1 MLAERFARLINRR
14 WMWLLIGWV
23 LLAGGLKL
31 VAPTWDQ
38 IAKDGDLEYLPAQVP
53 SLRGERLLQE
63 AFPNEKAHTQVVVVL
78 SRNGEQLTP
87 DDRRFGL
94 QVAEAIRSDSTLPL
108 VDVWDES
115 TQVVGDMLLAK
126 DHRAALVVGR
136 LTAGL
141 MDVGNVAL
149 LREMQQLIDRLGEE
163 KPAGLSIGLTG
174 SAMIGGDLRASIAES
189 LANTEVTTILLVLGC
204 LIAIYRAPV
213 LVLIPLATIALSMS
227 VATDAVA
234 LLAQNF
240 GPEAYEWS
248 DFKIF
253 TTTKI
258 FVIVILFGAGTDYC
272 LFLIARYKEELAG
285 GVPRGEAAGRALANV
300 GDALAGS
307 ALTTILGLAT
317 MAFAQYGKFVSS
329 GPIVAVCLFVALM
342 ACVTFAPALLRALGP
357 VVFWPFGKRLLEG
370 AADDPSRD
378 KEDRLWSWVADW
390 VMRRPVT
397 ILALSFWLAVLPAW
411 FGLQVGVTHDFMADL
426 APNRVSVEGAAALRE
441 YFPQGTIAPM
451 KVVARLSD
459 DAYSKAGGDAPA
471 EQADA
476 PGVDLLS
483 DDGRYAIA
491 PLHSLLYELPSV
503 ADVRSLYLPTG
514 GDPRDRKFL
523 GGGAIRDLAA
533 SGSPLSLDAF
543 VSHNEPHMG
552 RVTQVT
558 LVLAD
563 DPFSRTAR
571 EKIPD
576 IEKALAEFAAKPT
589 IDGEPNPWR
598 DARFE
603 VVGVTP
609 GMRDLE
615 AVTNSD
621 RTRIQVLTVSAVF
634 LVLLAILRR
643 PAACAYLIVTVLVS
657 YWVTLGGTDL
667 FFSWLY
673 GDTYRGL
680 DWKVPV
686 FLFVILIAVGQ
697 DYNIYLV
704 TRVFEEQ
711 KRLGLRRGLRHA
723 IVQTGGI
730 ITSCGVIMAGTFISM
745 ATGTLRGMI
754 ELGFALALG
763 VLLDTFF
770 VRTVVVPAYFALFA
784 RREKEEP
791 PTDAGAR
798 SQTAPHGKQ
807 AATNSIATAST

>member
-1 MLAERFARLINRR
+1 MLAERFASLINRR
-14 WMWLLIGWV
+14 WLWLLVGWV

-31 VAPTWDQ
+31 VAPSWDE
-38 IAKDGDLEYLPAQVP
+38 IAKDGDLEYLPAEVP

-63 AFPNEKAHTQVVVVL
+63 AFPNEKAHSQIVVVL
-78 SRNGEQLTP
+78 SRDGEQLSP
-87 DDRRFGL
+87 EDRRFGIRI
-94 QVAEAIRSDSTLPL
+94 AEAFRQDQTLPL
-108 VDVWDES
+108 VDVWDE
-115 TQVVGDMLLAK
+115 TTKVVGDMLLA
-126 DHRAALVVGR
+126 DDGRASLVVAR

-149 LREMQQLIDRLGEE
+149 LRRTEEILNQLRDARPE
-163 KPAGLSIGLTG
+163 GLEVGLTG

-189 LANTEVTTILLVLGC
+189 LANTETTTVLLVLGC
-204 LIAIYRAPV
+204 LVAIYRAPV

-240 GPEAYEWS
+240 GPEAFEWS

-285 GVPRGEAAGRALANV
+285 GVPRAEAAGRSLANV
-300 GDALAGS
+300 GEALAGS

-357 VVFWPFGKRLLEG
+357 IVFWPFGRRLFEG
-370 AADDPSRD
+370 AGDDPSRD
-378 KEDRLWSWVADW
+378 DEDRLWSWVADW
-390 VMRRPVT
+390 VMRRPAT
-397 ILALSFWLAVLPAW
+397 ILMLSVWLAVPLVW
-411 FGLQVGVTHDFMADL
+411 VGLRVAVTHDIMADL
-426 APNRVSVEGAAALRE
+426 APDRVSVKGAETVRE

-451 KVVARLSD
+451 TVVARLSD
-459 DAYSKAGGDAPA
+459 TVFEAGGD
-471 EQADA
+471 D
-476 PGVDLLS
+476 GGGLDLTS
-483 DDGRYAIA
+483 DDGRFAIA
-491 PLHSLLYELPSV
+491 PLHSMLYELPPV

-533 SGSPLSLDAF
+533 AGSPLSKDAF
-543 VSHNEPHMG
+543 VSNEAPQAG
-552 RVTQVT
+552 RVTQLSV
-558 LVLAD
+558 VLAD
-563 DPFSRTAR
+563 NPFSRVAR
-571 EKIPD
+571 EKIPE
-576 IEKALAEFAAKPT
+576 IEAALARFAQQET
-589 IDGEPNPWR
+589 LDGEPNPWR
-598 DARFE
+598 NARFE

-615 AVTNSD
+615 VVTNSD

-634 LVLLAILRR
+634 LVLVVILRR
-643 PAACAYLIVTVLVS
+643 PIACAYLIVTVLVS
-657 YWVTLGGTDL
+657 YWVTLGATDL
-667 FFSWLY
+667 FFAWLY

-723 IVQTGGI
+723 IIQTGGI

-770 VRTVVVPAYFALFA
+770 VRTVVVPSYFALLA
-784 RREKEEP
+784 RREKGDP
-791 PTDAGAR
+791 PTDPQDGAA
-798 SQTAPHGKQ
+798 SQPGPHGKQ
-807 AATNSIATAST
+807 SSTSASVAAAS